1 MRWHRADKL
10 KKDGKDIKILL
21 GVEGYLMPD
30 SELIK
35 RPEQYVA
42 IGVVAYPGVKEDDV
56 FEIAAR
62 VLTRAA
68 KRKAYP

>member
-1 MRWHRADKL
+1 
-10 KKDGKDIKILL
+10 
-21 GVEGYLMPD
+21 MPD

-56 FEIAAR
+56 FEIAALR
-62 VLTRAA
+62 FEESGE
-68 KRKAYP
+68 RKAYP

>member
-1 MRWHRADKL
+1 
-10 KKDGKDIKILL
+10 
-21 GVEGYLMPD
+21 MPD

-56 FEIAAR
+56 FEIAALR
-62 VLTRAA
+62 FDESGEKEGLSIIVNSGAALTDAMAQETGLTRE
-68 KRKAYP
+68 